1 MLHNRYIRNKVNR
14 IVVNKRIDTV
24 LTSITGQGFFQ
35 VIFRHIQIFG
45 HLIAILAVML
55 ESTDNSAKS
64 DEAIISPQTGVQ
76 FLLSAA
82 CILQI
87 SDVSDAGKV
96 MPYFFCKNGRLLSGG
111 LQLRIQC
118 DMVIYVKTIQPLG

>member
-64 DEAIISPQTGVQ
+64 DEAVISPQTGVQ
-76 FLLSAA
+76 FLLFNCESNA
-82 CILQI
+82 IW
-87 SDVSDAGKV
+87 
-96 MPYFFCKNGRLLSGG
+96 LS
-111 LQLRIQC
+111 
-118 DMVIYVKTIQPLG
+118 M